1 MPRRNEKQR
10 WYQFFFFCGGGGGGG
25 QIRCVMGDVQVANTR
40 ARELGLVGD
49 AHVRYRISSN
59 NSRPSINRLPR
70 IVASLWWKYLKLSP
84 PSNNHP
90 SPAPFAIFSSF
101 YPFCVKLKRNEIHQN
116 WPWRFKLW
124 KLIKELNLEHLK
136 SPCSLLFFLFNGK
149 INKKYS
155 RRSEQY
161 LKWSLFLESSPFCA
175 KKINNRPRLL
185 FEEIR

>member
-10 WYQFFFFCGGGGGGG
+10 WCQFFFSCGGGGGGPG

-40 ARELGLVGD
+40 ARELG
-49 AHVRYRISSN
+49 
-59 NSRPSINRLPR
+59 PSMMHTSDTVFPR
-70 IVASLWWKYLKLSP
+70 IIAVPRLIASLWWKYLKLSP

-136 SPCSLLFFLFNGK
+136 SLCSWLFFWFNGK

-161 LKWSLFLESSPFCA
+161 LKWSPFLESSPFCA
-175 KKINNRPRLL
+175 KK
-185 FEEIR
+185 

>member
-10 WYQFFFFCGGGGGGG
+10 WCQFFFFFLWGRGG

-40 ARELGLVGD
+40 ARELGPVDD
-49 AHVRYRISSN
+49 AHVGYRISSN

-70 IVASLWWKYLKLSP
+70 IVASLWWQYLKLSP
-84 PSNNHP
+84 PSDNHP

-101 YPFCVKLKRNEIHQN
+101 YPFCVKLKIVVV
-116 WPWRFKLW
+116 KLW

-136 SPCSLLFFLFNGK
+136 SPCSWLFFWFNGK

-161 LKWSLFLESSPFCA
+161 LKWSPFLE
-175 KKINNRPRLL
+175 
-185 FEEIR
+185 

>member
-10 WYQFFFFCGGGGGGG
+10 WYQFFFFFCGGGG
-25 QIRCVMGDVQVANTR
+25 QMRCVMGDVQVANTR
-40 ARELGLVGD
+40 ARELGPVDD

-70 IVASLWWKYLKLSP
+70 IVASLWCKYLKLSP

-136 SPCSLLFFLFNGK
+136 SPCSWLFFWFNRK

-161 LKWSLFLESSPFCA
+161 LKWSPFLESSPFCA
-175 KKINNRPRLL
+175 KK
-185 FEEIR
+185 